1 MLQTKIDKM
10 QYTTLDQFKADVE
23 LMVSNAKKYNVKES
37 YAYQDANK
45 IQASIPKNKHIILQV
60 PDYSLTRVLSDVE
73 TDQRKIYRIKISKS
87 G

>member
-37 YAYQDANK
+37 YAYQDAIK
-45 IQASIPKNKHIILQV
+45 ILASIQKHRYHFL
-60 PDYSLTRVLSDVE
+60 
-73 TDQRKIYRIKISKS
+73 
-87 G
+87 